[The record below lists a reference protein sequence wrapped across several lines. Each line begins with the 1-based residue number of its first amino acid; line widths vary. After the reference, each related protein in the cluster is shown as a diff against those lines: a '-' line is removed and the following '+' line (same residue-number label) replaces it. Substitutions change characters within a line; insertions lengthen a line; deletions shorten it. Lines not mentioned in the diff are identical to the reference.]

1 MQNTEMNNESQ
12 RPSIL
17 QDIKPQ
23 QISPVFFPITGFFI
37 GLIFWCMDAFID
49 VYILDEEQTFFE
61 NLVMPDESTELW
73 MRSLVIIVFT
83 IMGFFSYTTI
93 RKHIKLDKL
102 LFDYQHKLESIV
114 SEKTEELE
122 IKNKELEKLANVDLL
137 TCLYNRRK
145 ITEILEAELKRF
157 NRHNVVFSLMF
168 LDIDYFKKINDTYGH
183 DVGDIVLKGFAD
195 LLVSNVRSVD
205 NVGRWGGEEF
215 LIVLIESDSEK
226 AKIVAEKIQANLS
239 NVSFDQVGKITAS
252 IGISEATD
260 EDTLETIIKRA
271 DEALY
276 RAKDL
281 GRNRIETS

>member
-1 MQNTEMNNESQ
+1 
-12 RPSIL
+12 
-17 QDIKPQ
+17 
-23 QISPVFFPITGFFI
+23 
-37 GLIFWCMDAFID
+37 MDAFID

-61 NLVMPDESTELW
+61 NLIMPDESTELW
-73 MRSLVIIVFT
+73 MRSLVIFVFT
-83 IMGFFSYTTI
+83 IMGVISYTTI
-93 RKHIKLDKL
+93 KKHMKLDKL

-122 IKNKELEKLANVDLL
+122 IKNRELEKLASVDLL

-157 NRHNVVFSLMF
+157 NRHNVIFSLMF

-226 AKIVAEKIQANLS
+226 AKIVAEKIQASLS
-239 NVSFDQVGKITAS
+239 DVSFDEVGKITAS
-252 IGISEATD
+252 IGISEATN

-281 GRNRIETS
+281 GRNRIEAS